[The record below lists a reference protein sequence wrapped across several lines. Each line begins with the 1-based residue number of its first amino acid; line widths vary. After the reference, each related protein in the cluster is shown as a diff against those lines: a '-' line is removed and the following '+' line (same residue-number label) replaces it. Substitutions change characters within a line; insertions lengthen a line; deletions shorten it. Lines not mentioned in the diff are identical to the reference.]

1 MKKKIKQYFIYV
13 IGTLLIVLT
22 CVNFIFTG
30 LHDSGR
36 IGMLV
41 GLTIAQ
47 VILPILVFKTK
58 WHTKL
63 MMIVI
68 LNVIPFSATKSI
80 TRKLYALEIPEAYIS
95 NRVDLIGYVFY
106 FLISIMMIEI
116 CLILGP
122 SRIFNKKT
130 NNHGSETE

>member
-1 MKKKIKQYFIYV
+1 MKKEIKQHSTYV
-13 IGTLLIVLT
+13 MGTLLIVIT
-22 CVNFIFTG
+22 CVNFIFTD

-36 IGMLV
+36 VGMFV

-68 LNVIPFSATKSI
+68 LNVIPYNATKSI
-80 TRKLYALEIPEAYIS
+80 TRKLYALEAPEVYVS

-106 FLISIMMIEI
+106 FLISIMIIEM
-116 CLILGP
+116 CLILGS
-122 SRIFNKKT
+122 SRIFNRKT
-130 NNHGSETE
+130 NNHGSETK